1 MTAAT
6 NPALAASVLAWAD
19 DEMIL
24 AHRDSEWTGHAPILE
39 EDIAFAN
46 LALDEMG
53 HAQLWYGL
61 VAALRGEAPETYPD
75 RLIFTRPAAEYRNLR
90 MVELPR
96 GDWAFSMLRHYLF
109 DALEHVRLASL
120 RAGAEPRIRAV
131 ASKITP
137 EEMYHLRHTSAW
149 VTRLGQGTPESHD
162 RMQAAIAGLWPSV
175 PQMFAPDSIVE
186 VLDLGELRGHWES
199 IVLPHLKAAGLEPAS
214 WVERDIAD
222 RTVHTPHLDDLLQE
236 MQQVARAE
244 PEATW

>member
-1 MTAAT
+1 TPAT
-6 NPALAASVLAWAD
+6 ESSPADAVLALAD

-53 HAQLWYGL
+53 HAQLWYRL
-61 VAALRGEAPETYPD
+61 VAELRGEDPETYPD

-109 DALEHVRLASL
+109 DALEHVRLRAL

-137 EEMYHLRHTSAW
+137 EETYHLRHTSAW
-149 VTRLGQGTPESHD
+149 VTRLGQGTPESHA
-162 RMQAAIAGLWPSV
+162 RMQAAVAGLWPFVS
-175 PQMFAPDSIVE
+175 QMLAAEALDE
-186 VLDLGELRGHWES
+186 VLDPGALRPSWES
-199 IVLPHLKAAGLEPAS
+199 IVLPHLTAAGIEPAA
-214 WVERDIAD
+214 VADRDPEG
-222 RTVHTPHLDDLLQE
+222 RTVHTPHLSDLVGE

-244 PEATW
+244 PKATW

>member
-1 MTAAT
+1 MTDPMKAT
-6 NPALAASVLAWAD
+6 PVQAVLALAD

-53 HAQLWYGL
+53 HAQLWYRL
-61 VAALRGEAPETYPD
+61 VAELQGEDPETYPD
-75 RLIFTRPAAEYRNLR
+75 RLIFTRPASEYLNLR

-109 DALEHVRLASL
+109 DALEHVRLRAL

-131 ASKITP
+131 AGKITP
-137 EEMYHLRHTSAW
+137 EETYHLRHTSAW

-162 RMQAAIAGLWPSV
+162 RMEAALAGLWPSV
-175 PQMFAPDSIVE
+175 PQMFAADPLGE
-186 VLDLGELRGHWES
+186 VLDAAGLRRSWES
-199 IVLPHLKAAGLEPAS
+199 IVLPHLTAAGLKPAMWAEPNT
-214 WVERDIAD
+214 ED
-222 RTVHTPHLDDLLQE
+222 RTVHTSHLEALLLE

>member
-1 MTAAT
+1 MTAKT
-6 NPALAASVLAWAD
+6 NPARAEPVLAWAD

-53 HAQLWYGL
+53 HAQLWYRL
-61 VAALRGEAPETYPD
+61 VAELRGEDPETYPD

-90 MVELPR
+90 LVELPR

-109 DALEHVRLASL
+109 DALEHVRLAAQ
-120 RAGAEPRIRAV
+120 RGAAEPRIRAV

-149 VTRLGQGTPESHD
+149 VTRLGQGTRESHG
-162 RMQAAIAGLWPSV
+162 RMQAAMAGLWPSV
-175 PQMFAPDSIVE
+175 SQMFASDFIGE
-186 VLDLGELRGHWES
+186 VLDPAELRRSWES
-199 IVLPHLKAAGLEPAS
+199 IALPHLKAAGLEPAS
-214 WVERDIAD
+214 SLEPDMAD
-222 RTVHTPHLDDLLQE
+222 RTVHTPHLNALLQE